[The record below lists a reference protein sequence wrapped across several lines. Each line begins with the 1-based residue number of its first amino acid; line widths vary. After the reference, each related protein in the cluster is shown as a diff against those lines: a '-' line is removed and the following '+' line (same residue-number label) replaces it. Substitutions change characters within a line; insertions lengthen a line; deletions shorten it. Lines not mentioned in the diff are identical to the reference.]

1 MKFSEAL
8 VECIENGK
16 KITRKDW
23 NGKDMY
29 VYYTCGR
36 KIPATSWDDRGNIKL
51 TDHER
56 MVGYVEVLGHLDM
69 YNAQGNAYNGT
80 NKFQTLYDF
89 YKNATGDDTLASKWV
104 NNLYGTSFNASSNK

>member
-1 MKFSEAL
+1 MQFLNPLFERSDRMKFSEAL
-8 VECIENGK
+8 IECVENGK
-16 KITRKDW
+16 RITRKDW

-69 YNAQGNAYNGT
+69 YNAQGKRIIGWMAS
-80 NKFQTLYDF
+80 QTDM
-89 YKNATGDDTLASKWV
+89 
-104 NNLYGTSFNASSNK
+104 TSDQWEIYPDEKQ

>member
-1 MKFSEAL
+1 MQFLNPLSEKESDGMKFSE
-8 VECIENGK
+8 NGK
-16 KITRKDW
+16 RITRKDW

-69 YNAQGNAYNGT
+69 YNAQGKRVIGW
-80 NKFQTLYDF
+80 
-89 YKNATGDDTLASKWV
+89 LASQTDM
-104 NNLYGTSFNASSNK
+104 TSDQWEIYPEDKQRE